1 MSLDKFHFVQV
12 TMHVPVLEHLK
23 VVGLFISG
31 CESDVIVG
39 NSSVDMYAKCGSMED
54 AWRVFNTMPSQNV
67 VTWSAMILGHMLLCF
82 NDHRLYDF
90 CKIATLH
97 LHLQPVWPC

>member
-1 MSLDKFHFVQV
+1 MSLDKFPFVQV
-12 TMHVPVLEHLK
+12 TMHVLVLEHLK
-23 VVGLFISG
+23 VVGLFMSG

-67 VTWSAMILGHMLLCF
+67 VTWSAMILRHVLLCF
-82 NDHRLYDF
+82 NDHSVYDF

>member
-1 MSLDKFHFVQV
+1 MSLDKFPSVQV
-12 TMHVPVLEHLK
+12 TMHVLVLEHLK
-23 VVGLFISG
+23 VVGLFMSG

-39 NSSVDMYAKCGSMED
+39 NSLVDMYAKCGSMED

-67 VTWSAMILGHMLLCF
+67 VTWSAMILRHVLLCF
-82 NDHRLYDF
+82 NDHSVYDF